1 MNLSEMNMSEIFAVK
16 PYYGLQV
23 YPRLKGFQYTV
34 IHYVHKPVINNQI
47 SDNYYVIIIL
57 AIERRLW

>member
-1 MNLSEMNMSEIFAVK
+1 MNLSEMNMSEKFAVK

-23 YPRLKGFQYTV
+23 YPRLKGFQYPV